1 MFKKSGYIE
10 EMVLYGMDGYHTVEV
25 VCSNFVKFFE
35 TINHGR
41 ILAKMMMM
49 MIKA

>member
-10 EMVLYGMDGYHTVEV
+10 EMVLYGMGGYHTVEV

-41 ILAKMMMM
+41 ISATMI
-49 MIKA
+49 MIKV